1 MSPKPCGR
9 MDNWCTRNVLRND
22 MVYNN
27 TTKQDI
33 LYFRFQDL
41 KERGIV
47 NNRRTLSRWIQKEKF
62 PKPVRLAPRSAAF
75 SVAAVV
81 AWLAERER
89 RNPIGRFAGRPHRNA
104 LGPLKAEESPPSV
117 VYLGAVDNEGLY
129 ARLSH
134 NRTAIELCIRRETE
148 MYIVYLQPEIFEA
161 LLQFA
166 IKIGWLKNG

>member
-1 MSPKPCGR
+1 
-9 MDNWCTRNVLRND
+9 
-22 MVYNN
+22 MVNNN

-75 SVAAVV
+75 SVEAVG

-117 VYLGAVDNEGLY
+117 VSLGEGLY
-129 ARLSH
+129 ARSSH
-134 NRTAIELCIRRETE
+134 KGSAIELCTQRETE
-148 MYIVYLQPEIFEA
+148 THIVYLEPEVFET

-166 IKIGWLKNG
+166 IKIGWLKDGQVLKGHN